1 MAKGGGGRSESRAP
15 PVQDLRRK
23 VGQFKQKLD
32 KKESTE
38 VHNKAIAR
46 KQSIPYRSFVLG
58 GISVAAACTLL
69 YFYLTWV
76 LEADDEEE

>member
-1 MAKGGGGRSESRAP
+1 MAKGGGQSGRAP
-15 PVQDLRRK
+15 PPAQEQRRK
-23 VGQFKQKLD
+23 VGQFKQKID

-46 KQSIPYRSFVLG
+46 KQSIPVGSFVLA
-58 GISVAAACTLL
+58 GISIAAACTLL

-76 LEADDEEE
+76 LEGDDEEE

>member
-1 MAKGGGGRSESRAP
+1 MAKGGGGRSDSRAP
-15 PVQDLRRK
+15 PVQDQRRK

-38 VHNKAIAR
+38 VHNKAVAR
-46 KQSIPYRSFVLG
+46 KQSIPVRSFVLG